1 MNISIVFFLTR
12 DLSLKD
18 AAFRVAK
25 KAVKSQNNHAH
36 YESSGKFPEN
46 QKVMTS
52 SKKRKSGKFPENQK
66 HAANE

>member
-1 MNISIVFFLTR
+1 MSARLEVVERGQQKYTFFLTR

-18 AAFRVAK
+18 AAFLVAK
-25 KAVKSQNNHAH
+25 KAVTSQHNHAH

-46 QKVMTS
+46 QK
-52 SKKRKSGKFPENQK
+52 K